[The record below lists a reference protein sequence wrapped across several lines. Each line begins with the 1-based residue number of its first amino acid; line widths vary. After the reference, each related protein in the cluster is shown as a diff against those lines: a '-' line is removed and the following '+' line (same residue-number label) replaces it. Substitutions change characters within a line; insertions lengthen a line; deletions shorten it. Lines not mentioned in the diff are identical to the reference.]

1 MNKQK
6 NKLFALL
13 MLLLTCLTIPAC
25 AAPHPTDWPKADT
38 QSRPW
43 SRWWWMGSA
52 VDEESLT
59 ASLSQYAQAG
69 IGGVEICPIYGVKG
83 YEEHF
88 VDFLS
93 PRWVSLLEHTMTESD
108 RLGIGVDCTAGTGW
122 PFGGPMVTKDIASS
136 GVVLKRY
143 EFIDGKLDGALPTDK
158 EKLQCLVAVSS
169 DGRRID
175 ITDKIKNDQLFW
187 IPPQGTWTLYAAAV
201 KDGVQKVKR
210 PAPGGEGY
218 VLDPYSVSAIDTYLG
233 AFDKAFEKY
242 NAPMPRSFFHDSFEY
257 YGANWT
263 TDFFDQFK
271 ARRGYDLREHI
282 EALFGDG
289 PEDIVARV
297 MCDYHATIN
306 DLHEDYLKRWNHWC
320 RAKGSLSRNQAHGAP
335 GNLIDLYAASDI
347 PETEIFRR
355 TDEAQ
360 IPMMKLSSSSAHL
373 KGSTLASA
381 ESFTWLKEHY
391 QASLAD
397 LKNATDFLFLTGVNH
412 IFFHGIPYS
421 PQQAPWPGWQFYA
434 SVNFGPGGGVWH
446 GLPDYNA
453 YVTRCQSIL
462 QSGAADNDILLYMPI
477 YDFWQ
482 KKDKLHMTFTLHNQ
496 HEWLYPSAF
505 YHAAMTLWEK
515 GYTYDA
521 VTDQFLAQTSYQDGD
536 IVINGVHYNQ
546 IIIPC
551 CDAMP
556 VATMQKLIEL
566 TEKGATILFQD
577 KIPVDVPGFGNLD
590 KRKADLLKLIEKIA
604 PPQDTQPLKLAPGQ
618 RQPAFLKAKLG
629 KGAIISADLETL
641 LKQVNIPRESAMDA
655 GIRFERRRS
664 EHGYDYFL
672 VNRSSN
678 AFDGWMILGKPA
690 QSAVLMDPLLDNRT
704 GWAALR
710 QHNNAA
716 QVYLQLQPGQS
727 VILRTMTDQKAPK
740 GPQWQYTQTAG
751 SPATIEGI
759 FSVEF
764 IDGIPKRPQNY
775 KTKTLTSWTDR
786 DDKEAKRFFGTARYT
801 ITFDV
806 PNQKADGWILDLGR
820 VCQSARIKLNG
831 EYMGGLWS
839 EPFRLPITQTLKAK
853 GNMLE
858 IEVTNLA
865 ANLIRD
871 LDQRNVNWK
880 YFYDINVVNI
890 DYKPFDASGW
900 PLFDSGL
907 LGPIQL
913 DPQKKVVPGGI
924 SEHGGIVMSK

>member
-1 MNKQK
+1 MNKQ
-6 NKLFALL
+6 NSRLVVFLTLL
-13 MLLLTCLTIPAC
+13 ITCLLIPAC
-25 AAPHPTDWPKADT
+25 TTPQPTDWPDPDS

-59 ASLSQYAQAG
+59 SLLSQYEKAG
-69 IGGVEICPIYGVKG
+69 LGGVEICPIYGAKG
-83 YEEHF
+83 YEDQF

-93 PRWVSLLEHTMTESD
+93 PRWISLLAHTTTEGK
-108 RLGIGVDCTAGTGW
+108 RLGIGIDLTCGTGW

-136 GVVLKRY
+136 GVILQRY
-143 EFIDGKLDGALPTDK
+143 EFSDGKLSEALPTK
-158 EKLQCLVAVSS
+158 EKIQFLLAVSS
-169 DGRRID
+169 EGRRID
-175 ITDKIKNDQLFW
+175 ITDKIKNNQLFW
-187 IPPQGTWTLYAAAV
+187 TSPEGTWTLYAVAV

-218 VLDPYSVSAIDTYLG
+218 VLDPYSVSAIDTYLH
-233 AFDKAFEKY
+233 AFDKAFEDY

-263 TDFFDQFK
+263 TDFFDEFK
-271 ARRGYDLREHI
+271 ARRGYDLRDHI
-282 EALFGDG
+282 EALFDDA

-347 PETEIFRR
+347 PETEIFRHV
-355 TDEAQ
+355 DEAQ

-373 KGSTLASA
+373 KGNTLASA

-412 IFFHGIPYS
+412 IAFHGIPYS
-421 PQQAPWPGWQFYA
+421 PNQAPWPGWQFYA
-434 SVNFGPGGGVWH
+434 SVNFGPGGGIWH

-462 QSGAADNDILLYMPI
+462 QAGAADNDILLYMPI
-477 YDFWQ
+477 NDFWQ

-505 YHAAMTLWEK
+505 YRAAMTLWKK
-515 GYTYDA
+515 GCTYDA
-521 VTDQFLAQTSYQDGD
+521 VTDQFLTQATFQNGD
-536 IVINGVHYNQ
+536 IIINGVRYSQ
-546 IIIPC
+546 LIIPR
-551 CDAMP
+551 CDYLP
-556 VATMQKLIEL
+556 VATMQKLIDL
-566 TEKGATILFQD
+566 TEQGATILFQD
-577 KIPVDVPGFGNLD
+577 KIPVDVPGLGNLD
-590 KRKADLLKLIEKIA
+590 KRKADLMNLIEKIA
-604 PPQDTQPLKLAPGQ
+604 PPEGDQPSKLAPGQ
-618 RQPAFLKAKLG
+618 LQPAFLEKQIG
-629 KGAIISADLETL
+629 KGKIISADLETL
-641 LKQVNIPRESAMDA
+641 LKQGSIPRESAMDA

-664 EHGYDYFL
+664 ERGRDYFF
-672 VNRSSN
+672 VNRSETP
-678 AFDGWMILGKPA
+678 FDGWLTLGKPA
-690 QSAVLMDPLLDNRT
+690 RSAVLLDPLLDNRT

-710 QHNNAA
+710 QQGNAA

-727 VILRTMTDQKAPK
+727 VILRTFTDQKAAK
-740 GPQWQYTQTAG
+740 GSQWQYTQTAG
-751 SPATIEGI
+751 SPTTIEGTWN
-759 FSVEF
+759 VEF
-764 IDGIPKRPQNY
+764 IDGRPNLPQNY
-775 KTKTLTSWTDR
+775 QTTKLASWADR
-786 DDKEAKRFFGTARYT
+786 DDQEAKRFFGTARYT
-801 ITFDV
+801 LTFDA

-820 VCQSARIKLNG
+820 VCQSARVTLNG
-831 EYMGGLWS
+831 EYIGGLWS
-839 EPFRLPITQTLKAK
+839 EPFRLPLGQNLKPK
-853 GNMLE
+853 GNILE

-871 LDQRNVNWK
+871 LDQRKVNWK

-890 DYKPFDASGW
+890 NYKPFDASDW

-907 LGPIQL
+907 LGPVL
-913 DPQKKVVPGGI
+913 LYPQKKVDPI
-924 SEHGGIVMSK
+924 